1 MCSVAMKERG
11 MPKTSK
17 YRSRLEEG
25 LAQQLEKAGVK
36 FEYETIRLPFVRKC
50 SYTPDFILPN
60 GIVVEAKGWFRSAD
74 RSKLV
79 LVKRSSPWVDIRLVF
94 QNARNRL
101 SKKTQTT
108 YAEWSAKNGFPFAE
122 RLIPADWLK
131 ERDELRK
138 LNRLCK
144 RFSSKIRGQA
154 YKNRSYKGQI

>member
-1 MCSVAMKERG
+1 MKARG

-17 YRSRLEEG
+17 YRSKLEEG

-36 FEYETIRLPFVRKC
+36 YGYETIRLPYIRKC

-60 GIVVEAKGWFRSAD
+60 GIVVEAKGWFRSID

-79 LVKRSSPWVDIRLVF
+79 LVKRASPWVDIRLVF
-94 QNARNRL
+94 QNARNKL
-101 SKKTQTT
+101 SKKTKTT

-122 RLIPADWLK
+122 RLIPVDWLK

-144 RFSSKIRGQA
+144 RFSSEIRGKA
-154 YKNRSYKGQI
+154 NKNRHFEGQI

>member
-1 MCSVAMKERG
+1 

-17 YRSRLEEG
+17 FRSRLEVD
-25 LAQQLEKAGVK
+25 LAQQLERAGVK
-36 FEYETIRLPFVRKC
+36 YQYETIRLPYIRKC

-60 GIVVEAKGWFRSAD
+60 GIVLEAKGWFRSAD

-94 QNARNRL
+94 QNAKNRL
-101 SKKTQTT
+101 TKKTQTT
-108 YAEWSAKNGFPFAE
+108 YAEWSVKNGFPFAE
-122 RLIPADWLK
+122 KLIPVDWLK

-144 RFSSKIRGQA
+144 RFRTKVRGKA
-154 YKNRSYKGQI
+154 NKNRITPA